1 MRHLLNV
8 RVVPPAPYLLL
19 AHTIN
24 RSNLLLTLHVFALP
38 RRGTLQGKRFI
49 LVTDP
54 SVGDLKEELRKI
66 YSTIFVEYVIKN
78 PLFKI
83 RYVSVH
89 SFFAGTSRQ
98 RRTRLTSL
106 SLSLS
111 HTHTHPAACCS
122 LLAAEPRWVPDSSPH
137 ASVRCR
143 NAETSAFEESLKE
156 CELFTSEL
164 HKYLQSLPC
173 WSSA

>member
-1 MRHLLNV
+1 
-8 RVVPPAPYLLL
+8 
-19 AHTIN
+19 
-24 RSNLLLTLHVFALP
+24 LLTLHVFALP

-83 RYVSVH
+83 RYVLV
-89 SFFAGTSRQ
+89 
-98 RRTRLTSL
+98 
-106 SLSLS
+106 

-122 LLAAEPRWVPDSSPH
+122 LLPAEPRWTPDSSPH

-143 NAETSAFEESLKE
+143 NSETSAFEESLKE

>member
-1 MRHLLNV
+1 M
-8 RVVPPAPYLLL
+8 
-19 AHTIN
+19 
-24 RSNLLLTLHVFALP
+24 
-38 RRGTLQGKRFI
+38 
-49 LVTDP
+49 TDP

-83 RYVSVH
+83 RY
-89 SFFAGTSRQ
+89 ATPSR
-98 RRTRLTSL
+98 LM
-106 SLSLS
+106 
-111 HTHTHPAACCS
+111 
-122 LLAAEPRWVPDSSPH
+122 PDSSPH
-137 ASVRCR
+137 AVRCR
-143 NAETSAFEESLKE
+143 NSETSAFEESLKE

>member
-1 MRHLLNV
+1 MLFNRYGSCVFFEEWNRTRKVNMVEMKTNMYGLVFEMKRFIIKTSPTGKTPEYFAYTTNV
-8 RVVPPAPYLLL
+8 YKMHCFETA
-19 AHTIN
+19 
-24 RSNLLLTLHVFALP
+24 S
-38 RRGTLQGKRFI
+38 GKRFI

-83 RYVSVH
+83 RNS
-89 SFFAGTSRQ
+89 
-98 RRTRLTSL
+98 
-106 SLSLS
+106 
-111 HTHTHPAACCS
+111 
-122 LLAAEPRWVPDSSPH
+122 
-137 ASVRCR
+137 
-143 NAETSAFEESLKE
+143 ETSAFEESLKE